1 MCCACTRS
9 LDPFARPTPL
19 IHLFFFFLFFSTM
32 ARSAIP
38 STTRPRYVVRPAP
51 PGPPDPAI
59 RVQAWLDR
67 VVRKMKDGVLP
78 ISSVRRALDA
88 SMLGPPQRR
97 KWAPARPFLLASS
110 EDGGIFGVKRNPEFS
125 PPRLPRPIPRPP
137 PCSPIAATTT
147 SPPPP
152 TSPPPTMTTMTSA
165 LPRPPSSDALVPV
178 VFVPVVFVPVV
189 LVPVVFAPAVPAPVV
204 FAPVVFV
211 PVVFAPV
218 FFAPWTPL

>member
-1 MCCACTRS
+1 MLLFFTAVLAHARSIRS
-9 LDPFARPTPL
+9 LAPRHPF
-19 IHLFFFFLFFSTM
+19 IFFSFFFSTM

-38 STTRPRYVVRPAP
+38 SITRPRYVVRPAP

-110 EDGGIFGVKRNPEFS
+110 EDGGIFGVKHNPDFS
-125 PPRLPRPIPRPP
+125 PRPP
-137 PCSPIAATTT
+137 LRSPIAATTT
-147 SPPPP
+147 T
-152 TSPPPTMTTMTSA
+152 TSPPTMTTMTSA
-165 LPRPPSSDALVPV
+165 PPRPPSSDAL
-178 VFVPVVFVPVV
+178 VPVVFVPVV

-218 FFAPWTPL
+218 VFAPWTLL